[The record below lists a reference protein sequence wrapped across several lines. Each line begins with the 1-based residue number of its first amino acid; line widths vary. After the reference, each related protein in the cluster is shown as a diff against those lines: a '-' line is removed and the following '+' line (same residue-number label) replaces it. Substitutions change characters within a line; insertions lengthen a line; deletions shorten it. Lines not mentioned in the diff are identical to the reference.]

1 MSRSLLLAWCALH
14 LVVIGAVSIRETI
27 WIISHGLTLLSESPT
42 PFWERSDRIASTLVG
57 EQLPVSHPV
66 RQFIAGYEHVAG
78 IETGYSYFS
87 PNVTDSCRLVF
98 EIHYSDGRIEYDLPS
113 VGSHAA
119 GLRFASLLDRIRL
132 TKDAGLRELMIKML
146 TYAHWQEHPEAI
158 KIRAIFGDT
167 VLPSVDSFE
176 RGERERFEVRETYE
190 FVKQEPD

>member
-1 MSRSLLLAWCALH
+1 
-14 LVVIGAVSIRETI
+14 
-27 WIISHGLTLLSESPT
+27 LSESPT
-42 PFWERSDRIASTLVG
+42 PFWERKDRIASTLVG
-57 EQLPVSHPV
+57 EQLPVSHPI

-87 PNVTDSCRLVF
+87 PNVTDSCQLIF

-146 TYAHWQEHPEAI
+146 TYAHWQEHPEAT

-167 VLPSVDSFE
+167 ILPSLDSFE
-176 RGERERFEVRETYE
+176 RGARERFEARESYE
-190 FVKQEPD
+190 FVQQKLTEEKRSE